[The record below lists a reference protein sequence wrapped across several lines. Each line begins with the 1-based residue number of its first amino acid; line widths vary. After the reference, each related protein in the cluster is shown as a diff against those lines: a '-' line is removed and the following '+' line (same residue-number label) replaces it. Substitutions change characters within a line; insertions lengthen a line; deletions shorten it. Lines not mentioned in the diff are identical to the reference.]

1 MLLGPGHHPLRRYL
15 FGQRPRTCVVRQDFA
30 GPFGAERGQQLV
42 KANSAMTVG
51 IFVGAV
57 AERNHPVGYAREI
70 RLLTFKT
77 AEQRLRVVG
86 DIALPVGGRANQ
98 EGAATPKDAD
108 VEAVHRPDRRLMAS
122 HLQRLLHLLG
132 HHLGRAG
139 HGTHQDRDVAAHVC
153 VPTQALL
160 YVRLRKYNAFTV
172 SRKRDIVHV
181 EVNETAETSAA
192 AISAGAD
199 PGSQSDYLRLLGERV
214 RQMRARRGMTRKI
227 LARDSGVSERYL
239 AQLESG
245 RGNVSILLLR
255 QIAQALDT
263 PLQALVLDGPEP
275 PVDLVHTTEF
285 LRRLPATELIEA
297 RRLLVEHFGGVDLH
311 ARRGRI
317 ALVGLRGAG
326 KSTLGAMLA
335 DRLEAPF
342 LELDRL
348 IEQESG
354 VSLSVIFDLYGQ
366 SGFRRLERRVLD
378 QVIERYPR
386 FVLAT
391 GGSLVSEPA
400 TFERLLTMCF
410 TVWLR
415 ATPEEHMQRV
425 IAQGDMRPMA
435 DNRES
440 MSDLRRILDVREP
453 LYRKADATIN
463 TSCSSVEEK
472 LEALTHEL
480 LT

>member
-1 MLLGPGHHPLRRYL
+1 M
-15 FGQRPRTCVVRQDFA
+15 
-30 GPFGAERGQQLV
+30 
-42 KANSAMTVG
+42 
-51 IFVGAV
+51 
-57 AERNHPVGYAREI
+57 
-70 RLLTFKT
+70 
-77 AEQRLRVVG
+77 
-86 DIALPVGGRANQ
+86 
-98 EGAATPKDAD
+98 
-108 VEAVHRPDRRLMAS
+108 
-122 HLQRLLHLLG
+122 
-132 HHLGRAG
+132 
-139 HGTHQDRDVAAHVC
+139 
-153 VPTQALL
+153 
-160 YVRLRKYNAFTV
+160 

-181 EVNETAETSAA
+181 EENESAENHAA
-192 AISAGAD
+192 AVSAGA
-199 PGSQSDYLRLLGERV
+199 GSGSEPDYLRLLGERV
-214 RQMRARRGMTRKI
+214 REMRARRGMTRKI
-227 LARDSGVSERYL
+227 LAHDSGVSERYL
-239 AQLESG
+239 AQLEG
-245 RGNVSILLLR
+245 GQGNISILLLR

-263 PLQALVLDGPEP
+263 PLQALVLEGPEP

-285 LRRLPATELIEA
+285 LRRLPTAELAEA
-297 RRLLVEHFGGVDLH
+297 RRLLVEHFGGVDLD

-335 DRLEAPF
+335 ARLEAPF

-354 VSLSVIFDLYGQ
+354 VSLSVVFDLYGQ

-410 TVWLR
+410 TIWLR

-453 LYRKADATIN
+453 LYRKADASID
-463 TSCSSVEEK
+463 TSGGSVEESVER
-472 LEALTHEL
+472 LIQACSSSRES
-480 LT
+480 

>member
-1 MLLGPGHHPLRRYL
+1 
-15 FGQRPRTCVVRQDFA
+15 
-30 GPFGAERGQQLV
+30 
-42 KANSAMTVG
+42 VG
-51 IFVGAV
+51 
-57 AERNHPVGYAREI
+57 
-70 RLLTFKT
+70 
-77 AEQRLRVVG
+77 
-86 DIALPVGGRANQ
+86 
-98 EGAATPKDAD
+98 
-108 VEAVHRPDRRLMAS
+108 
-122 HLQRLLHLLG
+122 
-132 HHLGRAG
+132 
-139 HGTHQDRDVAAHVC
+139 
-153 VPTQALL
+153 
-160 YVRLRKYNAFTV
+160 
-172 SRKRDIVHV
+172 RKRDIVHV
-181 EVNETAETSAA
+181 EETETAVSSAA
-192 AISAGAD
+192 AISASAD
-199 PGSQSDYLRLLGERV
+199 PGSESDYLKLLGERV
-214 RQMRARRGMTRKI
+214 RETRARRGMTRKI

-239 AQLESG
+239 AQLETG
-245 RGNVSILLLR
+245 QGNVSILLLR

-285 LRRLPATELIEA
+285 LRRLPATELLEA
-297 RRLLVEHFGGVDLH
+297 RRLLVEHFSGVDLY

-317 ALVGLRGAG
+317 ALIGLRGAG

-335 DRLEAPF
+335 DRIEAPF

-378 QVIERYPR
+378 HVIERYPR

-463 TSCSSVEEK
+463 TSCSSVEES